1 MPEVRNKSGE
11 EQKIDCFMSV
21 GGGSEAAEQ
30 LLAQPELPEALFTT
44 NDAIALGIMR
54 KLQEKKV
61 AVPEQISILSY
72 GGNEWNEWVTPSLTT
87 LRLPIEEM
95 SSACV
100 QLLNTMLTTGEWIP
114 ISRIFQLE
122 LEYRESC
129 TKTEK

>member
-1 MPEVRNKSGE
+1 
-11 EQKIDCFMSV
+11 MSV

-30 LLAQPELPEALFTT
+30 LMAQSELPEALFTT